1 MVGRMARR
9 LVSLPA
15 LALVVALLTGCGG
28 STEARPD
35 LAFVSTRD
43 GDYAVF
49 EMNADGAGQHRL
61 TEAGAADDVS
71 SESVFFQVEPDWSP
85 DGKSIA
91 FVSQRTGSFDLY
103 VMAADG
109 TGTRPLTTTGD
120 EEESS
125 PTWSPEGDRIA
136 FAREGDIYVLN
147 ADGSGARRIS
157 DVTAQ
162 EAEPAWS
169 PDGRWIAYVRREP
182 GTPVREIWI
191 MRPDGTGRRQL
202 TRLQSASYTPA
213 WSPDGTRIA
222 FATNN
227 RISQYDIY
235 WVTVATGRTTRVTVS
250 DEDSFEPAWSTDGSS
265 IAFSENGAIHLAS
278 VVAEGASRVEEITD
292 PADNDSSPAW
302 NPAPPSGE
310 EDE

>member
-1 MVGRMARR
+1 MTRR
-9 LVSLPA
+9 PFRPA
-15 LALVVALLTGCGG
+15 PVALLAALAALVAGCGG
-28 STEARPD
+28 STDARPD

-49 EMNADGAGQHRL
+49 EMNADGEGQNRL
-61 TEAGAADDVS
+61 TEAETTDAAS
-71 SESVFFQVEPDWSP
+71 SGSVFFQVEPDWSP
-85 DGKSIA
+85 DGTRIA
-91 FVSQRTGSFDLY
+91 FASQRSGSFDLY

-109 TGTRPLTTTGD
+109 TGTKRLTSTGD
-120 EEESS
+120 DDETS

-136 FAREGDIYVLN
+136 FARASDIYVMN
-147 ADGSGARRIS
+147 ANGSGARRIS
-157 DVTAQ
+157 DVTAE

-182 GTPVREIWI
+182 GTPIREIWI

-202 TRLQSASYTPA
+202 TQLQSASYSPA
-213 WSPDGTRIA
+213 WSPDSTRIA

-235 WVTVATGRTTRVTVS
+235 WVTVANGRTTRVTVS
-250 DEDSFEPAWSTDGSS
+250 PEDSFEPAWSTDGNS

-278 VVAEGASRVEEITD
+278 VDAEGASRVEEITN

-302 NPAPPSGE
+302 NPAPPPAEGE
-310 EDE
+310 E

>member
-1 MVGRMARR
+1 MTRR
-9 LVSLPA
+9 PLRAAPVSLLAA
-15 LALVVALLTGCGG
+15 LAAFVTGCGG
-28 STEARPD
+28 STDERPD

-49 EMNADGAGQHRL
+49 EMNADGKGQNRL
-61 TEAGAADDVS
+61 TEAETADAAP

-85 DGKSIA
+85 DGTRIA
-91 FVSQRTGSFDLY
+91 FASQRRGSFDLY

-109 TGTRPLTTTGD
+109 TGTKRLTSTGD
-120 EEESS
+120 EDESS

-136 FAREGDIYVLN
+136 FARAGDIYVMN

-157 DVTAQ
+157 DVTA
-162 EAEPAWS
+162 EETEPAWS
-169 PDGRWIAYVRREP
+169 PDGRFIAYVRREP
-182 GTPVREIWI
+182 GTPIREIWI

-202 TRLQSASYTPA
+202 TELQSASYSPA
-213 WSPDGTRIA
+213 WSPDNTKIA

-235 WVTVATGRTTRVTVS
+235 WVTVGTGRTTRVTVS
-250 DEDSFEPAWSTDGSS
+250 EEDSFEPAWSTDGNS

-278 VVAEGASRVEEITD
+278 VVAEGASQVEEITD

-302 NPAPPSGE
+302 NPTPPSGE

>member
-1 MVGRMARR
+1 MTRR
-9 LVSLPA
+9 PLRAAP
-15 LALVVALLTGCGG
+15 VALLAALAAGCGG

-49 EMNADGAGQHRL
+49 EMNANGEGQNRL
-61 TEAGAADDVS
+61 TEAETTDAAS
-71 SESVFFQVEPDWSP
+71 SASVFFQVEPDWSP

-91 FVSQRTGSFDLY
+91 FVSQRSGSFDLY

-109 TGTRPLTTTGD
+109 TGTRRLTSTED
-120 EEESS
+120 DNESS

-136 FAREGDIYVLN
+136 FARGGDIYVMN
-147 ADGSGARRIS
+147 ADGSGAGRIS
-157 DVTAQ
+157 DDTVE

-169 PDGRWIAYVRREP
+169 PDERWITYVRREP
-182 GTPVREIWI
+182 GTPIREIWI
-191 MRPDGTGRRQL
+191 MHPDGTGRRQL
-202 TRLQSASYTPA
+202 TQLQSASYSPA
-213 WSPDGTRIA
+213 WSPDSARIA
-222 FATNN
+222 FSTNN

-235 WVTVATGRTTRVTVS
+235 WVTVANGKTTRVTVS
-250 DEDSFEPAWSTDGSS
+250 EEDSFEPAWSPDGNS
-265 IAFSENGAIHLAS
+265 IAFSENGAIQLAS
-278 VVAEGASRVEEITD
+278 VATEGASSVQEITD

-302 NPAPPSGE
+302 NPAPPPGD

>member
-1 MVGRMARR
+1 MARP
-9 LVSLPA
+9 L
-15 LALVVALLTGCGG
+15 VALLSTALLAALAVGCAG
-28 STEARPD
+28 SSTDARPD
-35 LAFVSTRD
+35 LVFVSTRD

-49 EMNADGAGQHRL
+49 EMNADGQGQHRL
-61 TEAGAADDVS
+61 TEAEAPDPSAG
-71 SESVFFQVEPDWSP
+71 SVFFQVEPDWSP

-91 FVSQRTGSFDLY
+91 FASQRSGSFDLY

-109 TGTRPLTTTGD
+109 TGTRRLTSTKEED
-120 EEESS
+120 ETS

-136 FAREGDIYVLN
+136 FARTGDIYVMN

-157 DVTAQ
+157 DVTAE

-182 GTPVREIWI
+182 GTPIREIWI

-202 TRLQSASYTPA
+202 TELQAASYSPA
-213 WSPDGTRIA
+213 WSPDSTRIA
-222 FATNN
+222 FSTNN

-235 WVTVATGRTTRVTVS
+235 WVTVANRRTTRVTVS
-250 DEDSFEPAWSTDGSS
+250 PEDSFEPAWSPDGNS

-292 PADNDSSPAW
+292 PDDNDSSPAW
-302 NPAPPSGE
+302 NPVPAPGGE
-310 EDE
+310 E

>member
-1 MVGRMARR
+1 MARP
-9 LVSLPA
+9 LVSLLSTALLAA
-15 LALVVALLTGCGG
+15 LAVGCSG
-28 STEARPD
+28 STDARPD

-49 EMNADGAGQHRL
+49 EMNADGEGQHRL
-61 TEAGAADDVS
+61 TEAEATDPSAG
-71 SESVFFQVEPDWSP
+71 SVFFQVEPDWSP

-91 FVSQRTGSFDLY
+91 FASQRSGSFDLY

-109 TGTRPLTTTGD
+109 TGTQRLTPTKD
-120 EEESS
+120 DDESS
-125 PTWSPEGDRIA
+125 PSWSPEGDRIA
-136 FAREGDIYVLN
+136 FAREGDIYVMN
-147 ADGSGARRIS
+147 ANGSGGARRIS
-157 DVTAQ
+157 DVTA
-162 EAEPAWS
+162 EETEPAWS
-169 PDGRWIAYVRREP
+169 PDGRSIAYVRREP
-182 GTPVREIWI
+182 GTPAREIWI

-202 TRLQSASYTPA
+202 TELQSASYSPA
-213 WSPDGTRIA
+213 WSPDSTRIA

-250 DEDSFEPAWSTDGSS
+250 EEDSFEPAWSTDGNS

-278 VVAEGASRVEEITD
+278 VVGEGASQVEEITD

-302 NPAPPSGE
+302 NPAPQPADDE
-310 EDE
+310 E

>member
-1 MVGRMARR
+1 MARR
-9 LVSLPA
+9 LLRAARATLLAA
-15 LALVVALLTGCGG
+15 LLVALVAGCGG

-49 EMNADGAGQHRL
+49 EMNADGQGQHRL
-61 TEAGAADDVS
+61 TEATAAS
-71 SESVFFQVEPDWSP
+71 SKSVFFQIEPDWSP
-85 DGKSIA
+85 DGSSIA
-91 FVSQRTGSFDLY
+91 FASQRSGSFDLY

-109 TGTRPLTTTGD
+109 TGTRPLTST
-120 EEESS
+120 EEEDESS

-136 FAREGDIYVLN
+136 FARDTDIYVMN

-157 DVTAQ
+157 DATAE

-182 GTPVREIWI
+182 GTPIREIWI
-191 MRPDGTGRRQL
+191 MRPDGAGGRQL
-202 TRLQSASYTPA
+202 TELQTASYSPT
-213 WSPDGTRIA
+213 WSPDSTRIA
-222 FATNN
+222 FSTNN

-235 WVTVATGRTTRVTVS
+235 WVTVANGRSTRVTVS
-250 DEDSFEPAWSTDGSS
+250 QEDSFEPAWSTDGDS

-278 VVAEGASRVEEITD
+278 VAADGASRVEEITD

-302 NPAPPSGE
+302 NPAPPPTDG
-310 EDE
+310 DD